1 MSLLADA
8 WVLDTN
14 QHISAI
20 IRPDGNPAQIL
31 QLWRVGLIEIAIS
44 PSMLEEFEVV
54 VHRPRIQQRYNLSDA
69 DITEY
74 LEVLSTFAVVV
85 SGTITV
91 DAVPD
96 DPDDNII
103 IACAIEAEADM
114 VISGDR
120 HLLSLGSYQ
129 GIPIVKAEDFL
140 SSYVS
145 SQ

>member
-1 MSLLADA
+1 MRV
-8 WVLDTN
+8 VLDTN

-20 IRPDGNPAQIL
+20 IQPNGRPAQIL

-44 PSMLEEFEVV
+44 PSMLEEFKGV

-74 LEVLSTFAVVV
+74 LGILSTFAVVV
-85 SGTITV
+85 PGIIAV

-103 IACAIEAEADM
+103 IACVIEAEAD
-114 VISGDR
+114 VIISGDR

-129 GIPIVKAEDFL
+129 GMPIVKAVDFL
-140 SSYVS
+140 RGYVPFL
-145 SQ
+145 